1 MLVLIVV
8 VRVVMLVLT
17 EQGAR
22 HVEKRRRSQPG
33 LCRHHRRLVVAARW
47 AGSKRRAIGSS
58 PARTAIVRVSASW
71 RLWLWC
77 FFFFRWAMD
86 GQLDGLELVQ
96 VSL

>member
-77 FFFFRWAMD
+77 FFFMWAMD
-86 GQLDGLELVQ
+86 GQLDGFELVQ